1 MLCLGKFPTEQFKIN
16 LADVEL
22 LGVLFTAY
30 VHLNVFVH
38 NLVQFHHQ
46 IHIGHMTAFCLQ
58 VAGDRVNRVYLV
70 AIFGCDVFAVR
81 VAYQARKFGGVCGEG
96 LLVFCR
102 RTDCICRVLDCGN
115 LIKALGFNNLCKGS
129 VEAA

>member
-1 MLCLGKFPTEQFKIN
+1 MLRLGKFPAEQFKIN

-58 VAGDRVNRVYLV
+58 VAGDRVNRIYLG
-70 AIFGCDVFAVR
+70 AILGRNVFAVR
-81 VAYQARKFGGVCGEG
+81 VFYQARKFGSVCGES
-96 LLVFCR
+96 LLALSR
-102 RTDCICRVLDCGN
+102 RTDCICRVLNRGN
-115 LIKALGFNNLCKGS
+115 LIKALGFNNLCKRS
-129 VEAA
+129 IDSI